1 MVTLDDRRVLSGA
14 PQYRSLRSDGTA
26 PADAGFR
33 DIDIPADVL
42 RRAIAS
48 VDGVDSGKPADQL
61 MLYLPSPP
69 KPAEPAAP
77 IRIVIDSVISERLT
91 GEWTGRMIVPV
102 RAYDLDDTRMRA
114 TRESLQAPAGTV
126 LLTVRR

>member
-14 PQYRSLRSDGTA
+14 PQYRSLRSDDTA
-26 PADAGFR
+26 
-33 DIDIPADVL
+33 
-42 RRAIAS
+42 
-48 VDGVDSGKPADQL
+48 PADQL
-61 MLYLPSPP
+61 MVYPPSPP

-77 IRIVIDSVISERLT
+77 IRIVTDSVISERLT

-114 TRESLQAPAGTV
+114 MRESLQAPVGTV